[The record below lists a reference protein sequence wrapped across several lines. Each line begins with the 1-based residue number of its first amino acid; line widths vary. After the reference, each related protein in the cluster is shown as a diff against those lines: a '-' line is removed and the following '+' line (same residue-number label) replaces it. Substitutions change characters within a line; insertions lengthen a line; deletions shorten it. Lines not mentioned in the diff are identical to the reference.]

1 MLSKGASRRSVHEL
15 VDDLD
20 CLENKPNTL
29 SWKPFAMSR
38 KPLALNPYRTPETT
52 TGLKRRS
59 MSRSEILLKMLIGG
73 VLGTELVAT
82 PALLALGVFT
92 GFEKIQSPTF
102 SATCL
107 VVFAAIG
114 AGIAVCC
121 LPRFSRD
128 RGRIADF
135 LINPKDIT
143 CSPGSFEPRSQWT
156 TVRYG
161 RPTNH

>member
-1 MLSKGASRRSVHEL
+1 
-15 VDDLD
+15 
-20 CLENKPNTL
+20 
-29 SWKPFAMSR
+29 MSR
-38 KPLALNPYRTPETT
+38 KPLAVNPYRAPETT
-52 TGLKRRS
+52 SHLKKRA
-59 MSRSEILLKMLIGG
+59 MSRSEILLKMLIGS

-82 PALLALGVFT
+82 PALLALGVFA
-92 GFEKIQSPTF
+92 GFDKIQSPAF

-107 VVFAAIG
+107 VFFGAIG
-114 AGIAVCC
+114 AGIAVRC

-143 CSPGSFEPRSQWT
+143 CSPGSLEPRSQWIT
-156 TVRYG
+156 ARYG